1 MAGVERGSELGEL
14 ALETA
19 GLIAGKQTLA
29 PAATGDENRCSEAEP
44 ARKKCTGC
52 GAHAALTLEN
62 GDVCGRLGGHEPS
75 LTGRR

>member
-29 PAATGDENRCSEAEP
+29 PAATGDEN
-44 ARKKCTGC
+44 
-52 GAHAALTLEN
+52 
-62 GDVCGRLGGHEPS
+62 
-75 LTGRR
+75 